1 MSDPVKSA
9 HSEGT
14 FQEIGGLVKKKIG
27 HLIGDEKMEAEGRAN
42 ELGGKA
48 RKAAADASEHAK
60 GVVQEAVGAVENR
73 VGHLVDNKKMQDDGR
88 AKEREGQA
96 HQKPKA

>member
-1 MSDPVKSA
+1 MSDPIKTA

-14 FQEIGGLVKKKIG
+14 FEEIGGTIKKKIG
-27 HLIGDEKMEAEGRAN
+27 HILGDEKMELEGRAK
-42 ELGGKA
+42 ELGGQA

-73 VGHLVDNKKMQDDGR
+73 VGHLIDNKDMQAKGR
-88 AKEREGQA
+88 SKELAGQV
-96 HQKPKA
+96 HQKHSS